1 MHIHTHACTH
11 ARAPRADKRATHA
24 RTHTQHAHTHAR
36 RRGHLEGEARQVGGV
51 VADRVVEGDAD
62 AKQAVVDQS
71 EGGHAHRGEADEQQH
86 LE

>member
-1 MHIHTHACTH
+1 MH
-11 ARAPRADKRATHA
+11 ARARAARRHARKTRTHAHA
-24 RTHTQHAHTHAR
+24 RT
-36 RRGHLEGEARQVGGV
+36 RGHLEGEARQVGGV

-62 AKQAVVDQS
+62 AEQAVVDQS